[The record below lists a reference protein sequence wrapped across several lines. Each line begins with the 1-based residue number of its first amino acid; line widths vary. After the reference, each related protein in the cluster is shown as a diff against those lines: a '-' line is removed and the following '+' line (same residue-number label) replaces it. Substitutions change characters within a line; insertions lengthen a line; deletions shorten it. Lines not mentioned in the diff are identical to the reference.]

1 MKILGI
7 EASSLVAS
15 VAVLDGDV
23 ITAEYTVNYKK
34 THSQTLMPMLKE
46 IAAITELDLNSLD
59 AIAVSGGPGS
69 FTGLRIGSATAKGLG
84 LALDKPLIHVPT
96 LDATAA
102 QLPYC
107 AHLICVMMDARRDQV
122 YTGLYYNRE
131 SLQIVH
137 ENDALAIA
145 DLLDLVKARGEKTV
159 FLGDGVPVH
168 RAAIEAALGQNALF
182 APAGTN
188 RQRAAAVALLG
199 AQYYERG
206 ETQTAGEH
214 VPVYLRMSQ
223 AEREY
228 VEIREADAAA
238 PEQLSQLAAIEAAC
252 FSDAWSREDLRAL
265 LTGAGRYAYLA
276 MRRGVPAAY
285 ILLQDVAGDGE
296 ILRIGTLPDYRKKGI
311 AGRLLA
317 EAEKRHGAVTCW
329 NLEVRESNLPA
340 VSLYKKDG
348 FSQIRVRPDYY
359 ADPKEAAVCMQ
370 KIVPQEENH
379 V

>member
-15 VAVLDGDV
+15 VAILDGDV

-34 THSQTLMPMLKE
+34 THSQTLMPMLQE
-46 IAAITELDLNSLD
+46 IAAITELDLDSLD

-84 LALDKPLIHVPT
+84 LALDRPLIHVPT

-102 QLPYC
+102 QLPFC

-131 SLQIVH
+131 KLTAVH

-145 DLLDLVKARGEKTV
+145 DLLELIKARGERTV

-168 RAAIEAALGQNALF
+168 RAAIEAALGENALF
-182 APAGTN
+182 APAGIN
-188 RQRAAAVALLG
+188 RQRAAAVAMLG

-228 VEIREADAAA
+228 ITVQEADPSQ
-238 PEQLSQLAAIEAAC
+238 PEQLAQLAAMEKAC
-252 FSDAWSREDLRAL
+252 FADAWDGEALAAL
-265 LTGAGRYAYLA
+265 LGNPGRHAYIAL
-276 MRRGVPAAY
+276 RRGVPAAC

-296 ILRIGTLPDYRKKGI
+296 ILRIGTLPDYRRKGI

-317 EAEKRHGAVTCW
+317 EAEKRHDAVECW
-329 NLEVRESNLPA
+329 NLEVRESNLA
-340 VSLYKKDG
+340 ARALYKKDG
-348 FSQIRVRPDYY
+348 FCEIRLRPDYY
-359 ADPKEAAVCMQ
+359 SDPKEAAVCMQ
-370 KIVPQEENH
+370 KKVCGEAPH